1 MRFVFLDSRFTFHTS
16 SPRSVALA
24 QLCFPSLAVVSL
36 REDLHLQD
44 RAHAGHTHVNEA
56 RQGAPPSSPVIPGA
70 TEIAAAGYPLPRC
83 SASVVFPAQETNTA
97 PGSGRRGALRSE
109 VKEES
114 RVKPGSGDMNGAECP
129 VGLISRQCSPA
140 FLLLA

>member
-1 MRFVFLDSRFTFHTS
+1 MLGTRMSTK
-16 SPRSVALA
+16 
-24 QLCFPSLAVVSL
+24 
-36 REDLHLQD
+36 
-44 RAHAGHTHVNEA
+44 RAEA
-56 RQGAPPSSPVIPGA
+56 RRPQAQSFPAPQKS
-70 TEIAAAGYPLPRC
+70 PLPATPCRDV
-83 SASVVFPAQETNTA
+83 SASVVFHVWEANAA